1 MIGRVE
7 GGERP
12 NRAGRGVRVGC
23 AAVMVGLTG
32 ALAAC
37 GGGGTSSSE
46 QSAAAGEFC
55 GSAMAQVDSFM
66 ARAPEAERTDRHG
79 GTVVVGGIGEL
90 DGMNALTST
99 GYQAAQH
106 QTFMNLMTLIR
117 YDEELRP
124 VPYLAESWEL
134 SEDGTELT
142 FRLRDD
148 VYWHD
153 GERTDAYDVEFTY
166 LRATDPATGF
176 PNASIWRFYETGSAG
191 VEVLDSLTIRFRM
204 RPHVQPIDPWR
215 STAIMPQHLLEDVPP
230 AELRRHPFG
239 SRCPVGNG
247 PFVFQEHRQNES
259 WTFVANPRFPEELGG
274 RPYLDRYVY
283 RSVPEQTTLLTDL
296 LTGGVDV
303 YVGVRP
309 DQVGRIEESEELA
322 VANFPSRQYTFAGW
336 NSRIPELAD
345 PRVRRAL
352 TQGTDR
358 QEIVDAVWR
367 GFARVANTSVPPFH
381 WAYSSDFADALP
393 YDPDRARELLEEAGW
408 IDRDGDGVRENADGV
423 PLEIVLK
430 YNQGNQS
437 RQDVAEIMQAQLR
450 EVGVRIVPQTVEW
463 TTMLSQLIDTENRP
477 IEGVVLAWVV
487 DFRLDDTDLFHSDAA
502 DAEYGFA
509 GTRVPEIDQ
518 LLDTLP
524 LIPDREEARPLWNRY
539 QELIVEHQPYTFLY
553 FPDRLNGV
561 SRRVRG
567 AEMDVRGE
575 WVNVAR
581 WWIPADERVYEGS
594 SE

>member
-1 MIGRVE
+1 MEKQRKGAGGVGRV
-7 GGERP
+7 GAMLVL
-12 NRAGRGVRVGC
+12 AGITTV
-23 AAVMVGLTG
+23 LT
-32 ALAAC
+32 AC
-37 GGGGTSSSE
+37 GDGGGTSGGRM
-46 QSAAAGEFC
+46 SAAESEFC
-55 GSAMAQVDSFM
+55 GPVMARVDSFL
-66 ARAPEAERTDRHG
+66 AAASDRELSDQYG

-106 QTFMNLMTLIR
+106 QEYMTLMTLAQ
-117 YDEELRP
+117 YDENLRP

-142 FRLRDD
+142 FRLRDE
-148 VYWHD
+148 VRWHD

-176 PNASIWRFYETGSAG
+176 PNASIFRYYEPGAAG
-191 VEVLDSLTIRFRM
+191 VEVLDSLTVRFRM
-204 RPHVQPIDPWR
+204 RPHVQPIAPWAR
-215 STAIMPQHLLEDVPP
+215 TGIMPEHLLGDVPS
-230 AELRRHPFG
+230 AELRQHPFG

-247 PFVFQEHRQNES
+247 PFVFREHRQNES
-259 WTFVANPRFPEELGG
+259 WTFVANPWFPEGLGG
-274 RPYLDRYVY
+274 RPYVDRYVY
-283 RSVPEQTTLLTDL
+283 QAIPEQTTLLTDL

-303 YVGVRP
+303 YIGVRP
-309 DQVGRIEESEELA
+309 DQTARIEETAGVGVVS
-322 VANFPSRQYTFAGW
+322 FPSRQYTFAGW
-336 NSRIPELAD
+336 NARIPELSD

-352 TQGTDR
+352 THGTNR
-358 QEIVDAVWR
+358 QQIIDAIWR
-367 GFARVANTSVPPFH
+367 GYAEIANTSVPPFH

-408 IDRDGDGVRENADGV
+408 VDRDGDGVRENEDGI
-423 PLEIVLK
+423 PLEITLK

-450 EVGVRIVPQTVEW
+450 EVGVRIVPQVVEW
-463 TTMLSQLIDTENRP
+463 TTLLSQLIDTENRP
-477 IEGVVLAWVV
+477 IEGVVLGWVV
-487 DFRLDDTDLFHSDAA
+487 NFRLDDTDLFHSDAA

-509 GTRVPEIDQ
+509 GTQVPEIDQ

-524 LIPDREEARPLWNRY
+524 LIPDREEAQPLWNRY

-553 FPDRLNGV
+553 FPDRINGV
-561 SRRVRG
+561 AGRVRG
-567 AEMDVRGE
+567 AEMDVRGD

-581 WWIPADERVYEGS
+581 WWIPADERIYQGT